1 MSASSTASGRSSND
15 RHASG
20 APPGARTARLVISLI
35 TEPPSQSE
43 RRFATLAITA
53 SLILFV
59 ALAPF
64 ANLPAVRVELF
75 LPIYESVLAM
85 CDLMTCLILLGQ
97 FGIARSAALLIL
109 AGGYLFSAAMALMH
123 ELSFPGLFTP
133 SGLLWAGGQTTA
145 WLYFFWHL
153 GFPAAVIA
161 FALRASREA
170 ATGPPPHA
178 RWSVAAALLGALGLA
193 ALMLV
198 LSTAGA
204 HFLPRLMNGDQ
215 DRPAKYAV
223 AWVTWLATLAAL
235 PLLWR
240 RARFSGLDLWLL
252 VVIVAWSCE
261 FAQAAVFNAGRFSFG
276 WYTGRIYGLVACSLL
291 LTVLILES
299 GKLHRHL
306 AESHAAERE
315 QRQLA
320 ERRSRELNRLADS
333 LEVRVRE
340 RTGELQRANETLQR
354 TRDELRTAAALG
366 IEAREKERTRVARE
380 LHDELGQ
387 ALIMLKFQVAD
398 LEAYCLEMG
407 TAVAQKTRAMRE
419 LIDQTI
425 ESARRVAQDL
435 RPTVLDVLGL
445 AAAAEWLVR
454 TFRERHSAEVQL
466 RIDPPEIAV
475 GEPHATVVFRILQE
489 ALMNVARHAEASH
502 VEAELTLREHWLR
515 LRVADDGCGFDTAA
529 PGHANGLGLL
539 GMRERAAMVRGSL
552 HVISAPGGGT
562 TVNLSIPLGGPGGT
576 SPGTFAA

>member
-1 MSASSTASGRSSND
+1 M
-15 RHASG
+15 
-20 APPGARTARLVISLI
+20 ISLI

-43 RRFATLAITA
+43 RRFATVAITA

-64 ANLPAVRVELF
+64 ANLSTGRVELF
-75 LPIYESVLAM
+75 LPIYESALAM
-85 CDLMTCLILLGQ
+85 CDLMTCVILLGQ
-97 FGIARSAALLIL
+97 FGIARSGALLIL
-109 AGGYLFSAAMALMH
+109 AGGYLFSALMALMH
-123 ELSFPGLFTP
+123 ELSFPGLFTRT
-133 SGLLWAGGQTTA
+133 GLLWAGGQTTA

-153 GFPAAVIA
+153 GFAAAVIA
-161 FALRASREA
+161 FARRAQREA
-170 ATGPPPHA
+170 ATGPLRHA
-178 RWSVAAALLGALGLA
+178 RWSVAAAVLGALGLA

-198 LSTAGA
+198 ISTAGA
-204 HFLPRLMNGDQ
+204 HFLPKLMSGDQ

-223 AWVTWLATLAAL
+223 AWITWLATLAAL

-240 RARFSGLDLWLL
+240 RARFSGLYLWLL
-252 VVIVAWSCE
+252 VVIVVWSCDI
-261 FAQAAVFNAGRFSFG
+261 AQAAVFNAGRFSFG
-276 WYTGRIYGLVACSLL
+276 WYTGRIYGLVASSVLL
-291 LTVLILES
+291 AVLIFEA
-299 GKLHRHL
+299 GRLHRRL

-340 RTGELQRANETLQR
+340 RTRELERANETLQR
-354 TRDELRTAAALG
+354 ARDELRKAAALG
-366 IEAREKERTRVARE
+366 IAARENERARVARE

-387 ALIMLKFQVAD
+387 ALIMLKFHLAD
-398 LEAYCLEMG
+398 LETYCLEMG
-407 TAVAQKTRAMRE
+407 AAVAQKTRVMRG

-454 TFRERHSAEVQL
+454 AFRERHSAEVHL
-466 RIDPPEIAV
+466 RIDPPEIGV

-489 ALMNVARHAEASH
+489 ALTNVARHAEASH
-502 VEAELTLREHWLR
+502 VEAELTLREHLLR

-529 PGHANGLGLL
+529 PSRANALGLL

-552 HVISAPGGGT
+552 DVISTPGNGT
-562 TVNLSIPLGGPGGT
+562 TVNLSIPLAAPGGA
-576 SPGTFAA
+576 SAGAFGA